1 MKQVPFESI
10 AVGSKF
16 VYSGTEWSK
25 TEKVKISCCK
35 FNNAVSTSDPKNK
48 IGIKPQEIVEVSE

>member
-1 MKQVPFESI
+1 MKEVRFENV
-10 AVGSKF
+10 AVGNVF
-16 VYSGTEWSK
+16 TYSGQKWIK

-35 FNNAVSTSDPKNK
+35 FNNAVGADNPKNK